1 MYLSD
6 LLSDLSKNES
16 IKLSKPEIAIIFKN
30 QKHITLNQ
38 RIALFHK
45 LDLRN
50 SGETQL
56 QVAARA
62 GVSRELVAQ
71 YDAVM
76 SKLSPL
82 NDSLQSSILDALCAG
97 ELWEEKRRLEIT
109 GLNKKLTN
117 GYQPQCIEHKGDRWY
132 IQWKSLHTGPN
143 QQK

>member
-6 LLSDLSKNES
+6 LLSALNKNES
-16 IKLSKPEIAIIFKN
+16 IEPSPEIAVIFQK

-71 YDAVM
+71 YDTVM
-76 SKLSPL
+76 KKLEPL
-82 NDSLQSSILDALCAG
+82 DDSLRSSILDALCAG
-97 ELWEEKRRLEIT
+97 ELWEGKRRLEIT
-109 GLNKKLTN
+109 GLNKKLTE
-117 GYQPQCIEHKGDRWY
+117 GYRPQCIEPRGDRWH
-132 IQWKSLHTGPN
+132 IQWKSPHTGPN